1 MLPKNYVS
9 IRRHRKKLWVE
20 HYDAVSA
27 LAVSEKNSTVYSVSW
42 DKYLKIWK
50 GPNFRCVESIK
61 AHDDAINAVAVSSD
75 GLVYTGSADKRIKV
89 WGMRHVGDGGKK
101 KRHVQITTLEKHKSA
116 VNALALSSDGK
127 VLFSGSCDRSIL
139 VWEKEDS
146 ANHMVVVGA
155 LRGHTKA
162 VLCLTMIH
170 DVVANDSDN
179 DNENDDDFLL
189 FSGSA
194 DGTVRVWKRRA
205 VDGRYCCL
213 TVLENNNKPVKSLAA
228 AECGGDVITV
238 ISGSFDGEIKV
249 WKVTVSS
256 PIKKS

>member
-1 MLPKNYVS
+1 M
-9 IRRHRKKLWVE
+9 
-20 HYDAVSA
+20 
-27 LAVSEKNSTVYSVSW
+27 
-42 DKYLKIWK
+42 
-50 GPNFRCVESIK
+50 ESIK

-101 KRHVQITTLEKHKSA
+101 KRHVLITTLEKHRSA

-162 VLCLTMIH
+162 VLCLTMIN
-170 DVVANDSDN
+170 DVVAN

-213 TVLENNNKPVKSLAA
+213 TVLENNNNNKPVKSLAA